1 MKSRTFNIPL
11 YDYKVTL
18 VEIESRKDVMG
29 VIGILKK
36 NDIPNDA
43 IGEEINFINS
53 DKHNG
58 GNIYRN
64 LNKKKFLIIL
74 YRMTSASK
82 RLEVL
87 GHEKRHIE
95 DRLAEH
101 CGIDDIEAM
110 GYLAGYLT
118 KKLFI

>member
-11 YDYKVTL
+11 YDYTVTL
-18 VEIESRKDVMG
+18 VEIESKEDAMR
-29 VIGILKK
+29 VIGIFKK
-36 NDIPNDA
+36 NGLSMEDINYEVDR
-43 IGEEINFINS
+43 IITG
-53 DKHNG
+53 KHNG
-58 GNIYRN
+58 GNVYRN
-64 LNKKKFLIIL
+64 FKNKKFLIIL
-74 YRMTSASK
+74 YRMTSVSK